1 MSDIKWPLLPQNII
15 GVNYK
20 ELEEFDKLYKKHI
33 YFLDNFNRYQKED
46 NFDIYQKED
55 NIEFSRVIPPYREK
69 CSVDNPKCVKSGSF
83 LKKSNNKYFCW
94 FHVNCN

>member
-20 ELEEFDKLYKKHI
+20 ELEEFDKLYKKYI
-33 YFLDNFNRYQKED
+33 CFLDNFNR
-46 NFDIYQKED
+46 YQKED

-69 CSVDNPKCVKSGSF
+69 CSVDNPKCVKPGSF
-83 LKKSNNKYFCW
+83 LKKFNNKYFCW